1 MPDYTTVLIQAQWER
16 NCQLAAAII
25 LAYEYFLHL
34 PKEINLFWR
43 RRWTIAKGL
52 FIWSRYYSLAFN
64 SGNAII
70 FMQSHPSEELC
81 VVSVGVKLNGRFY
94 PFFEFRCAKFFRWQN
109 CGAIIQPTTTQLI
122 LSLRIYAM
130 YARNRKILLFLCI
143 VILGQIIGQVIL
155 FDVPR
160 AGLVAENNPAL
171 GLYICADGDP
181 PNVHWMAYVPLIN
194 ILAESIFLSL
204 ALFKAYQQRKIPGRI
219 IPRLTKESIFFF
231 VAILGLH
238 TANLTVWMINNLT
251 TNELVTGFA
260 FSIPAALANRLL
272 ISAREP
278 GKFDL
283 AVTLTEDTDSSALHV
298 RFARSRAEGEESGT
312 ETDVVELR
320 SFRVEVGQC

>member
-1 MPDYTTVLIQAQWER
+1 MERRLSPVLRAGAMPDYTAILIQAQWER

-52 FIWSRYYSLAFN
+52 FLWVLQSSLQQWKRDYIH
-64 SGNAII
+64 AISP
-70 FMQSHPSEELC
+70 F
-81 VVSVGVKLNGRFY
+81 GRS
-94 PFFEFRCAKFFRWQN
+94 AKFFRWQN

-130 YARNRKILLFLCI
+130 YARNRKILLFLGI
-143 VILGQIIGQVIL
+143 VVLGQIIGQVIL

-160 AGLVAENNPAL
+160 AGLVAENNPAP
-171 GLYICADGDP
+171 GLFICADGDP

-194 ILAESIFLSL
+194 ILAESVFLSL

-219 IPRLTKESIFFF
+219 IPQLTKESIFFF
-231 VAILGLH
+231 VAILGLFDG
-238 TANLTVWMINNLT
+238 LDDQQF
-251 TNELVTGFA
+251 LVTGFA

-283 AVTLTEDTDSSALHV
+283 PVTLTEDTESSALRV
-298 RFARSRAEGEESGT
+298 QFARSRSEGEESRT

>member
-1 MPDYTTVLIQAQWER
+1 MQDYTTVLIQAQWER

-34 PKEINLFWR
+34 PKEMNLFWR

-52 FIWSRYYSLAFN
+52 FIWVLQ
-64 SGNAII
+64 SGLQQWKRDYFHAIPP
-70 FMQSHPSEELC
+70 F
-81 VVSVGVKLNGRFY
+81 GRRVKLNGKCY
-94 PFFEFRCAKFFRWQN
+94 PFEFR
-109 CGAIIQPTTTQLI
+109 LI

-160 AGLVAENNPAL
+160 AGLVAENNPAP

-298 RFARSRAEGEESGT
+298 QFARRSRSEEEESGT

>member
-1 MPDYTTVLIQAQWER
+1 MPDYTTILIQAQWER

-25 LAYEYFLHL
+25 LGYEYFLHL
-34 PKEINLFWR
+34 PKER

-52 FIWSRYYSLAFN
+52 FLWVLQSSLQQWKRDYCA
-64 SGNAII
+64 SYV
-70 FMQSHPSEELC
+70 PS
-81 VVSVGVKLNGRFY
+81 SVGAKLNERFY
-94 PFFEFRCAKFFRWQN
+94 PLFEFR
-109 CGAIIQPTTTQLI
+109 LI

-143 VILGQIIGQVIL
+143 VVLGQIIGQVIL

-160 AGLVAENNPAL
+160 AGLVAENNPAP

-194 ILAESIFLSL
+194 ILAESVFLSL

-219 IPRLTKESIFFF
+219 IPRLTKESICFF

-283 AVTLTEDTDSSALHV
+283 PVTLTEDTDPSALHV
-298 RFARSRAEGEESGT
+298 QFARSRSEGEESGT